1 MLKVLLLL
9 LALVAVAGNPRH
21 STGAHH
27 GKHGGVPRGRGGGN
41 FTLPRSITELNTVDT
56 PKRFSVVSMAVSH
69 HSDVGWHV
77 PALHDK
83 YSIGWNR
90 TFAADK
96 MLRPYACT
104 LRFYAMGLEKVL
116 EPFMKGGTGY
126 LGLEVNTAT
135 HGPGGK
141 REVKE
146 DKEQEKKPAGK
157 GKTSWHGFDKVEAL
171 KAHCYYMTNKGY
183 GSEFVDDPKTLGI
196 AVYCPIALDVEVGE
210 YGFRKIMEPGF
221 FCRSLADYAVKAEL
235 YLRPT
240 DFHLVG
246 KDQDFLQVLQNS
258 ASAGDPTVLSK
269 AIDAAAVEVA
279 PRELRADFTTL
290 PAAPRLQDVRL
301 AEALDPRPHAVCT
314 VQTFRNNQTGPMLYA
329 FVQYYLAL
337 GWRVIVYDRFGLH
350 REFMADLAGLEGVE
364 YHPFTVF
371 QLVNPN
377 KYNDEYAKAQGVDRK
392 VFYQMEKNWGYKG
405 KKADTADQ
413 DQDKSKTY
421 DYARIEYAHLDMILY
436 VDADELLYCPQA
448 VQHGLDSQR
457 NYQQKIMQSFS
468 AQGVEEMRFVR
479 IPYSGRAPKYPGFNG
494 TKEELWEKDFTENT
508 EQCMLNSYAKRDVAG
523 LIGCWSSA
531 SGYDNFP
538 KSADFGSVCPFH
550 YNHWSCD
557 GMRNGGRDYVAT
569 RCRCKVSFDM
579 INGFE
584 YKPMLKR
591 CHLMHFN
598 DNKYK
603 FQVRREK
610 HANDH
615 GSIDE
620 INPIVTSLYAKAG
633 TAKTKTKT

>member
-1 MLKVLLLL
+1 MLKALFLVL
-9 LALVAVAGNPRH
+9 LALVAVDGNLRRTA
-21 STGAHH
+21 SHH
-27 GKHGGVPRGRGGGN
+27 GKHGGVPRGKGGGN
-41 FTLPRSITELNTVDT
+41 FTLPRSISELNMIDT

-77 PALHDK
+77 PSLHVK
-83 YSIGWNR
+83 YSVGWNR
-90 TFAADK
+90 TFASEK

-104 LRFYAMGLEKVL
+104 LRFYALGLESTL
-116 EPFMKGGTGY
+116 EPFIKGGTGY
-126 LGLEVNTAT
+126 VGIEVNPANT
-135 HGPGGK
+135 GPARKNGP
-141 REVKE
+141 KE
-146 DKEQEKKPAGK
+146 DKDKDKDKGKDKPDKPAK
-157 GKTSWHGFDKVEAL
+157 GKLSWYGFDKVEAL

-183 GSEFVDDPKTLGI
+183 GSEFVDDPKTLGVAI
-196 AVYCPIALDVEVGE
+196 YCPITLDVEVGE

-221 FCRSLADYAVKAEL
+221 FCRSFADYAVKAEL
-235 YLRPT
+235 YLRPSECL
-240 DFHLVG
+240 LVG
-246 KDQDFLQVLQNS
+246 KDLDFLSVLQSS
-258 ASAGDPTVLSK
+258 AADPSVLSK
-269 AIDAAAVEVA
+269 AVDAAALEVA
-279 PRELRADFTTL
+279 PRELRADFSNL

-301 AEALDPRPHAVCT
+301 AGALDPRPHAVCT

-329 FVQYYLAL
+329 FVHYYHSL
-337 GWRVIVYDRFGLH
+337 GWKVIVYDRFGLH
-350 REFMADLAGLEGVE
+350 REFMQELAGLEGVD

-377 KYNDEYAKAQGVDRK
+377 KYNDAYAAAQGMDRK

-421 DYARIEYAHLDMILY
+421 DYARVEYAHLDMILY
-436 VDADELLYCPQA
+436 VDADELLFCPQA
-448 VQHGLDSQR
+448 VHSGVESQR
-457 NYQQKIMQSFS
+457 NYQQKLMQGFS
-468 AQGVEEMRFVR
+468 VQGIEEMRFVR
-479 IPYSGRAPKYPGFNG
+479 IPYSGMAPKLPGFNG

-508 EQCMLNSYAKRDVAG
+508 ERCMQAAYAKRDVGA

-569 RCRCKVSFDM
+569 RCRCKVAFDM

-603 FQVRREK
+603 FQARREK

-615 GSIDE
+615 GSVDE
-620 INPIVTSLYAKAG
+620 TNPIVAALYRGIA
-633 TAKTKTKT
+633 